1 MITGAI
7 FDLDGTLLDSNGYW
21 DLAPGAYLRTQG
33 KQARPGLARTI
44 FSMTVPEAAEY
55 IMREYGL
62 DRTPDKIAAGVNTAM
77 EEFYRNE
84 IPMKDGAAEAI
95 RKLAEMHI
103 PMAIASVTDRALV
116 KAALDRFGLAD
127 LIACVVTTDDV
138 GVGKQEPDIYLQ
150 AAKMI
155 GSAPENTLVFE
166 DALHALRTAK
176 KAGFRTVGVYDAAS
190 AGEQEEIR
198 RESRFY
204 IRSFREIGNVLG

>member
-1 MITGAI
+1 
-7 FDLDGTLLDSNGYW
+7 
-21 DLAPGAYLRTQG
+21 
-33 KQARPGLARTI
+33 
-44 FSMTVPEAAEY
+44 MTVPEAAEY
-55 IMREYGL
+55 IIREYGL
-62 DRTPDKIAAGVNTAM
+62 DRTPDEIAAGVNTAM

-150 AAKMI
+150 AAEMI

-190 AGEQEEIR
+190 AGEQEEIH